1 MDREHPMK
9 PRVLV
14 LEDDPVSRA
23 FFEEVLA
30 ALPVAVDAVGRCDDA
45 LARAGTG
52 GHALW
57 LLDVQLPDGDALA
70 LLPRLRALDRE
81 AVALAHTASRDPALH
96 AALLAAGCAEVLP
109 KPVAAGR
116 LLDTVGRFLRVQVR
130 EARAAFATAGMP
142 ARSASGAGTVA
153 WDDAGALSALGGDPA
168 HVAAL
173 RALFVAELPGAV
185 RTVEA
190 SVSAGDA
197 VGARAALHRLASACA
212 LTGAQALGDAVRR
225 LHAAPGDDDALVAF
239 LRAAG
244 TLPS

>member
-30 ALPVAVDAVGRCDDA
+30 ALPVTVDAVGRCEDA

-52 GHALW
+52 RHALW

-70 LLPRLRALDRE
+70 LLPRLRALDRD

-109 KPVAAGR
+109 KPVAAG
-116 LLDTVGRFLRVQVR
+116 LLLETVGRFLRMQVR
-130 EARAAFATAGMP
+130 ETRA
-142 ARSASGAGTVA
+142 A
-153 WDDAGALSALGGDPA
+153 WDDAGALSALGGDPS

-173 RALFVAELPGAV
+173 RVLFLAELPGAV

-190 SVSAGDA
+190 SVAAGDA
-197 VGARAALHRLASACA
+197 AGTLAVLHRLASACA

-225 LHAAPGDDDALVAF
+225 LHAAPGDDAALDAF
-239 LRAAG
+239 RRAAG
-244 TLPS
+244 TPS